1 MRGSD
6 VMQEPLFTSFTLES
20 FVPKNHPLRPIREL
34 FNEALRRVSGL
45 FDEIYSDRG
54 RESIPPER
62 LLRAQL
68 LQMLYSIRSERQL
81 VEQLQYNL
89 LFRWFVG
96 LSMDDAAWNH
106 SVFSKYRDRL
116 LEHEVIPELF
126 AEVLRLARKKN
137 LLSDDHFS
145 VDGTLIQAWA
155 SHKSFRPKDAPGG
168 AIGRNQEADFHGEAR
183 KNSTHESVTDPDA
196 RLYTKSKGEASK
208 LYYGSHIMMEN
219 RSGLVVDVR
228 TTPAG
233 NAVEREAA
241 IDMLASLPG
250 EKRRTIGADKNY
262 DYAEFVDACRG
273 LKVSPHVAQRM
284 HSAIDERTTR
294 HVGYALSLRA
304 RKQIEERF
312 GWIKTIAP
320 LRQVKVRGNPKVHL
334 LMQFGY
340 MACNLV
346 RLKNLLYAGR

>member
-20 FVPKNHPLRPIREL
+20 FVPKNHPLRPMRDL
-34 FNEALRRVSGL
+34 FNEALKRVSGL
-45 FDEIYSDRG
+45 FDELYSDRG
-54 RESIPPER
+54 RESIAPER

-96 LSMDDAAWNH
+96 LSMDDEAWNH

-116 LEHEVIPELF
+116 LEREVIPELF
-126 AEVLRLARKKN
+126 AEVLRLARKKK
-137 LLSDDHFS
+137 LLSDEHFS

-168 AIGRNQEADFHGEAR
+168 SIGRNRESDFHGQAR
-183 KNSTHESVTDPDA
+183 KNDTHESVTDPDA
-196 RLYTKSKGEASK
+196 RLYTKSAGETSK
-208 LYYGSHIMMEN
+208 LYYGSHILMEN
-219 RSGLVVDVR
+219 RSGFVVDVR

-241 IDMLASLPG
+241 IDMLAALPG
-250 EKRRTIGADKNY
+250 DKRKTVGADKNY
-262 DYAEFVDACRG
+262 DYAEFVDSCRG
-273 LKVSPHVAQRM
+273 IKVSPHVAQRKF
-284 HSAIDERTTR
+284 SAIDERTTR
-294 HVGYALSLRA
+294 HAGYRLSLRT
-304 RKQIEERF
+304 RKKIEERF
-312 GWIKTIAP
+312 GWLKTITP

-334 LMQFGY
+334 LLQFGY
-340 MACNLV
+340 LAQNLV
-346 RLKNLLYAGR
+346 LLRNLLHGVR